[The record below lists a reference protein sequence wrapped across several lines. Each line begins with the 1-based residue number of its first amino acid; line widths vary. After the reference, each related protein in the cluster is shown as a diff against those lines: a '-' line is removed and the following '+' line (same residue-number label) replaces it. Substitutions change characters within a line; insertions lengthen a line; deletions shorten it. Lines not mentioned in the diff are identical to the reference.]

1 MSMRIAPDG
10 VSVYRGRFES
20 EVGTPIADA
29 TDWYGVEWT
38 VDSALPL
45 PGCTRIGS
53 LALHLSLPVQ
63 NGMYGC
69 LLNDDGTENYKL
81 FPTNWAFKEDG
92 VTPSVLDGT
101 DGQVMVYIPGFY
113 FRHEVA
119 GAIRRWKISNASLPG
134 FDYEPPQYVSAYEAA
149 ADRTATKLASV
160 INTTT
165 QYRGGNNTSA
175 WDGTHRSLLGR
186 PVTNLTRTQLR
197 SYARGRGLKWEMY
210 NYWAHRAIM
219 ILFVVEYATRDSQAT
234 YNAATDI
241 FGLKQGGLGIGCTNL
256 EDAKWNSWNS
266 YNPFLPCGHSNYLG
280 NGTGES
286 AVYGAY
292 ADGSGLTIGNRYRG
306 IENPFGHI
314 WKNCDGINYRN
325 NDSNIF
331 VSRNTALWGD
341 TDYAGMDNIGVS
353 STATAGKYITEMLAG
368 HVIPVRSGDAGAAST
383 QFWCDYWYKDGT
395 SVALRIVL
403 FGGSASFGAFAGLG
417 CSGTDFA
424 PTTASAKLGT
434 RLCFIPA

>member
-134 FDYEPPQYVSAYEAA
+134 FDYEPP
-149 ADRTATKLASV
+149 
-160 INTTT
+160 
-165 QYRGGNNTSA
+165 
-175 WDGTHRSLLGR
+175 H
-186 PVTNLTRTQLR
+186 
-197 SYARGRGLKWEMY
+197 
-210 NYWAHRAIM
+210 
-219 ILFVVEYATRDSQAT
+219 
-234 YNAATDI
+234 
-241 FGLKQGGLGIGCTNL
+241 
-256 EDAKWNSWNS
+256 
-266 YNPFLPCGHSNYLG
+266 
-280 NGTGES
+280 
-286 AVYGAY
+286 
-292 ADGSGLTIGNRYRG
+292 
-306 IENPFGHI
+306 
-314 WKNCDGINYRN
+314 
-325 NDSNIF
+325 
-331 VSRNTALWGD
+331 
-341 TDYAGMDNIGVS
+341 
-353 STATAGKYITEMLAG
+353 
-368 HVIPVRSGDAGAAST
+368 
-383 QFWCDYWYKDGT
+383 
-395 SVALRIVL
+395 
-403 FGGSASFGAFAGLG
+403 
-417 CSGTDFA
+417 
-424 PTTASAKLGT
+424 
-434 RLCFIPA
+434 